1 MSVATMAASD
11 DATAALR
18 HCAAVTRREAGNFY
32 WGIRLLP
39 RPKFEALC
47 AIYAFARRDRR
58 HRRRDARRRDQ
69 TRRAGAGASGIEQLE
84 GDTPGP
90 VLTALAHVERSFP
103 LPRQSF
109 VDLIDGVQMDLAGT
123 HYETFDQLVVY
134 CRRVAGSIGRL
145 CLAVFG
151 APDAKAASLAD
162 DLGVAMQLTNILRDV
177 REDALNGRVYLPAE
191 DLRRFAWP
199 AEGGG
204 DSAAIAARS
213 PAAPGPL
220 AELVHFEAARN
231 REWFERGRQ
240 LLGLLDRRSAA
251 CVLAMSSIY
260 ARLLELID
268 ARPERILEGRVR
280 LSTRRKGR
288 DRSSQPP
295 EPTVSPTKSS

>member
-1 MSVATMAASD
+1 VSVATLAASD
-11 DATAALR
+11 DAAAALR
-18 HCAAVTRREAGNFY
+18 HCAAVTRREAANFY

-47 AIYAFARRDRR
+47 AIYAFAREIDDIGDGTLDDATKLAELAR
-58 HRRRDARRRDQ
+58 ARR
-69 TRRAGAGASGIEQLE
+69 GIEQVE
-84 GDTPGP
+84 DGAPGP
-90 VLTALAHVERSFP
+90 VLSALAHVERSFP

-109 VDLIDGVQMDLAGT
+109 VDLIDGVQMDVAGT
-123 HYETFDQLVVY
+123 HYETFDELVVY

-151 APDAKAASLAD
+151 TADVKAASLAD

-204 DSAAIAARS
+204 DGAAIAARS
-213 PAAPGPL
+213 PAAPGTL

-240 LLGLLDRRSAA
+240 LLGLLDRRSAS

-280 LSTRRKGR
+280 LSTGAKVGIAA
-288 DRSSQPP
+288 RSLLSRP
-295 EPTVSPTKSS
+295 